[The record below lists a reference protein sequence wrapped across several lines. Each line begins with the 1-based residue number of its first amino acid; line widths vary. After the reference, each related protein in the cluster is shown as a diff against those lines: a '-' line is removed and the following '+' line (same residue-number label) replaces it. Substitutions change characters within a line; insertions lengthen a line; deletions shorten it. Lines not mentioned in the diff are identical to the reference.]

1 MNMQNILVQLMKS
14 SNPIQMLMNTLNP
27 NQTQAVNNFKSM
39 TSNEQ
44 AEKIAQLANEKG
56 LSKEDLQKIINMMR
70 K

>member
-1 MNMQNILVQLMKS
+1 
-14 SNPIQMLMNTLNP
+14 MLMNTLNP